1 MIVDYHMHLRGP
13 LAAGSEPLTHTLGAI
28 ERFVERA
35 RERGVDEIAFT
46 EHVYY
51 FTQTRELWS
60 LPYQLER
67 CTFDL
72 DRYCDVILEAKRRG
86 LPVKLGLEVD
96 HVGEHQERLGELIEG
111 YPWDILLG
119 SVHWL
124 GQRSVDASPDALDGV
139 WATASID
146 AIWREYFAALA
157 ELAAGGAIDVLAHP
171 DLVKIFDLRPDRE
184 LVEGLYA
191 QAAVAIAEAGVAI
204 EVSTAG
210 LRKPVGELYP
220 DRYLLEECVR
230 RGVPLTMSSDAHQ
243 SELVGEDY
251 DRALELMRSAGVEQV
266 AVFEGRQRRMEPL
279 PTVGCA

>member
-1 MIVDYHMHLRGP
+1 MHLRGP
-13 LAAGSEPLTHTLGAI
+13 FASGAKPLSHTLDTV

-51 FTQTRELWS
+51 FAQTREVWA

-72 DRYCDVILEAKRRG
+72 DAYCDVILEAKRRG
-86 LPVKLGLEVD
+86 LPVKLGLELD
-96 HVGEHQERLGELIEG
+96 YVGERQERLSELVGG

-124 GQRSVDASPDALDGV
+124 DKRSVDASPDLGDAV
-139 WATASID
+139 WASGSTD
-146 AIWREYFAALA
+146 DVWRAYFAALG
-157 ELAAGGAIDVLAHP
+157 ELASARAIDVLAHP
-171 DLVKIFDLRPDRE
+171 DLVKIFDLRPSRPLIE
-184 LVEGLYA
+184 MLYSEVA
-191 QAAVAIAEAGVAI
+191 GIIAAAGVAI

-220 DRYLLEECVR
+220 DPYLLEECVR
-230 RGVPLTMSSDAHQ
+230 LGVPVTMASDAHQ
-243 SELVGEDY
+243 PDLVGEDY
-251 DRALELMRSAGVEQV
+251 DRALELMRAAGVAEV

-279 PTVGCA
+279 PSVGCA